1 MKELTRI
8 ITAQITLIGQIEE
21 KDEEEII
28 ASKEEAQENV
38 KNTLQN
44 LYSAD
49 DVTVNI
55 QDFVRDN
62 MQDKIKE

>member
-8 ITAQITLIGQIEE
+8 ITAQITLIEQIEE

-38 KNTLQN
+38 KAELQN
-44 LYSAD
+44 LYCAD
-49 DVTVNI
+49 DVTVSI
-55 QDFVRDN
+55 QDFVRD
-62 MQDKIKE
+62 K

>member
-8 ITAQITLIGQIEE
+8 ITAQITLIEQMP
-21 KDEEEII
+21 DDDADTII
-28 ASKEEAQENV
+28 ASKEQAQQNV
-38 KNTLQN
+38 KDTLQN

-55 QDFVRDN
+55 QDFVRD
-62 MQDKIKE
+62 K